1 MFAAR
6 CEEYSSQVDEL
17 QRQLNA
23 AEEEKKTLNQLLK
36 LAVQQKLELNQ
47 RLEAI
52 ELDREMKIHSRRHPH
67 GGGGGQG
74 GGGGGGGPISNHQRQ
89 VGTGPNNGPRTGG
102 FGSPRHHLSR

>member
-52 ELDREMKIHSRRHPH
+52 ELDREMKIHSRRHPA
-67 GGGGGQG
+67 
-74 GGGGGGGPISNHQRQ
+74 NRQ
-89 VGTGPNNGPRTGG
+89 VGTGPSNGPRTGG

>member
-17 QRQLNA
+17 QRQLTA

-52 ELDREMKIHSRRHPH
+52 ELDREMKLHSRRHPA
-67 GGGGGQG
+67 G
-74 GGGGGGGPISNHQRQ
+74 RQ
-89 VGTGPNNGPRTGG
+89 IGTGLGPATGPKTGG
-102 FGSPRHHLSR
+102 FGSPRHHVSR

>member
-6 CEEYSSQVDEL
+6 CEEYSSQVEEL
-17 QRQLNA
+17 QRQLTA

-52 ELDREMKIHSRRHPH
+52 ELDREMKLHSRRHPA
-67 GGGGGQG
+67 
-74 GGGGGGGPISNHQRQ
+74 SRQ
-89 VGTGPNNGPRTGG
+89 VGTGPANGPRTGG
-102 FGSPRHHLSR
+102 FGSPRHHVGR

>member
-6 CEEYSSQVDEL
+6 CEEYSTQVDEL
-17 QRQLNA
+17 QRQLSA

-52 ELDREMKIHSRRHPH
+52 ELDREMKIHSRRHQPNSNRQPGTGS
-67 GGGGGQG
+67 GGG
-74 GGGGGGGPISNHQRQ
+74 
-89 VGTGPNNGPRTGG
+89 GPRTGG
-102 FGSPRHHLSR
+102 FGSPRHNR

>member
-52 ELDREMKIHSRRHPH
+52 ELDREMKIHSRRHPTNRQQS
-67 GGGGGQG
+67 GL
-74 GGGGGGGPISNHQRQ
+74 GPA
-89 VGTGPNNGPRTGG
+89 TGPRTGG